1 MQCIH
6 VCPSYAQEESCQ
18 PSYCCIGSLL
28 LLLFFL
34 ALTIIGIALVESRFD
49 EIGVTSRFMPNKMN
63 MSITNCEKE
72 PVGKAVHS
80 DSMLGE
86 N

>member
-1 MQCIH
+1 M
-6 VCPSYAQEESCQ
+6 QEESCQ

-34 ALTIIGIALVESRFD
+34 ALTIIGIALVEYRFD
-49 EIGVTSRFMPNKMN
+49 EIGVTSRFMPNTMN
-63 MSITNCEKE
+63 MTDTNCEKD
-72 PVGKAVHS
+72 PVGEVVHL
-80 DSMLGE
+80 DSMHGE